1 MPVRVVCKF
10 CILGGIQVGQLHLQA
25 NLLGILCWAG
35 CKLAAWFTTRGNMNK
50 LKQIVSV
57 LIGD

>member
-1 MPVRVVCKF
+1 
-10 CILGGIQVGQLHLQA
+10 VGQLHLQA